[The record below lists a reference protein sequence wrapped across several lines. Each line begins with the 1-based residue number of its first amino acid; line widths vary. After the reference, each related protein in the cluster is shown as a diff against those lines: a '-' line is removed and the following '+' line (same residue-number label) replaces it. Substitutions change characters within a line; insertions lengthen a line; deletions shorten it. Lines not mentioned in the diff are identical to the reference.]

1 MATTKMK
8 KYKMGGPGDEVT
20 GSEQGKGANLAR
32 KLGTIIPSIGAA
44 AVAIKAGMDKMKEN
58 REKKKIAKV
67 EVSKN
72 PVKVTKK
79 DLPKYPK
86 PNRIGFSGGIT
97 SKAKSGTSV
106 GDPKTVFK
114 PVGKSTESKPKG
126 YNNNLIPLNPSDPPT
141 KKIKKY
147 ATGGS
152 TGLVGMPRYSNNPR
166 SEQGRI
172 LKKGGATKMYKDG
185 GKTGTQLKKEGAAM
199 KAKGQAMKI
208 QGQAMKKTGQDQ
220 FLKRAEVAQDLIN
233 YRTKRG
239 QIQDMNP
246 EMLASLKSKVNRAA
260 EIKKERGSKTYKTGG
275 MVNSNAK
282 LTAAK
287 AATGSV
293 GGISKAISKGAV
305 KSTSPKGKVG
315 GTSAAPKC
323 ASPKKTK

>member
-1 MATTKMK
+1 
-8 KYKMGGPGDEVT
+8 
-20 GSEQGKGANLAR
+20 
-32 KLGTIIPSIGAA
+32 
-44 AVAIKAGMDKMKEN
+44 
-58 REKKKIAKV
+58 
-67 EVSKN
+67 
-72 PVKVTKK
+72 
-79 DLPKYPK
+79 
-86 PNRIGFSGGIT
+86 
-97 SKAKSGTSV
+97 
-106 GDPKTVFK
+106 
-114 PVGKSTESKPKG
+114 
-126 YNNNLIPLNPSDPPT
+126 
-141 KKIKKY
+141 
-147 ATGGS
+147 
-152 TGLVGMPRYSNNPR
+152 
-166 SEQGRI
+166 
-172 LKKGGATKMYKDG
+172 MYKDG